1 MLICMQTLDPIAEHV
16 TRYGGTLQIA
26 DLAKAGFG
34 PDRIRAAIAS
44 GAIVVLRR
52 GLVGTPNADP
62 VLRAALMPGGL
73 LTCVSAAKELGL
85 WTLKDP
91 GQVHVWT
98 HNGRHAGPFVKH
110 RGQLL
115 AERGPGNYVAVL
127 DCVLHAI
134 RCRPRLEALV
144 IAESAV
150 RRKAVTRDQLL
161 ELLPGKRNGVRREVV
176 CGIGDDA
183 DSPLEVIARD
193 LFRTAGLHVETQ
205 VQIRGL
211 GRVDMIVEGCLIVEL
226 DGFDFHWDRASFRK
240 DRKRNN
246 AGVLSGY
253 PTLRY
258 VFEDL
263 VFTPEKVVAEVKA
276 AVRRAA

>member
-1 MLICMQTLDPIAEHV
+1 MQNLDPIAEYV
-16 TRYGGTLQIA
+16 ARYGGTLQVA
-26 DLAKAGFG
+26 DLVKAGFG
-34 PDRIRAAIAS
+34 SYRIRAAIAQ
-44 GAIVVLRR
+44 GDIVALRR

-62 VLRAALMPGGL
+62 VLRSALMPGGL

-85 WTLKDP
+85 WTIKNP
-91 GQVHVWT
+91 SQVHVWT
-98 HNGRHAGPFVKH
+98 HNGRHPGPFVKH

-115 AERGPGNYVAVL
+115 GERGPGNYVAVL

-150 RRKAVTRDQLL
+150 RRQAVTREQLL
-161 ELLPGKRNGVRREVV
+161 ELLPGKRNGVRRAVV
-176 CGIGDDA
+176 KGIGDDA

-205 VQIRGL
+205 VRIRGL
-211 GRVDMIVEGCLIVEL
+211 GRVDMIVERCLIVEL
-226 DGFDFHWDRASFRK
+226 DGFDFHWDRASFRN

-258 VFEDL
+258 LYEDL
-263 VFTPEKVVAEVKA
+263 VFTPEKVVAEVKT
-276 AVRRAA
+276 AVRRVA

>member
-1 MLICMQTLDPIAEHV
+1 MQNVDPIAEYV
-16 TRYGGTLQIA
+16 ARFGGTLQAA

-34 PDRIRAAIAS
+34 SYRIKAAIAH
-44 GAIVVLRR
+44 GDIVALRR

-85 WTLKDP
+85 WTIKDP

-98 HNGRHAGPFVKH
+98 HNGRHPGPFIKH

-115 AERGPGNYVAVL
+115 GERGPGNYVAVL

-161 ELLPGKRNGVRREVV
+161 ELLPGRRNGVRREVV
-176 CGIGDDA
+176 RSIGDDA

-205 VQIRGL
+205 VQVRGV
-211 GRVDMIVEGCLIVEL
+211 GRVDMIVERCLIVEL

-246 AGVLSGY
+246 AAVLSGY
-253 PTLRY
+253 PSLRY
-258 VFEDL
+258 LFEDL

-276 AVRRAA
+276 AVRRVA